1 MKWQGLS
8 DTEILE
14 KRKIYGSN
22 TLPEKEPTTWFSIA
36 VNQFKSPLIYI
47 LLFVIAISV
56 IFKEIEDAILVTAV
70 VMLNVSMGFFQEY
83 GAQKTLKSLHKIVQQ
98 TTLVIRGG
106 QRLSINV
113 KDLVPEDIV
122 LLGSGD
128 KVPADGIVL
137 EGSIFVSEAILTGE
151 EEPVE
156 KNERSKNNRLF
167 MGTVVLSGRCT
178 AKIEKIGAATEVG
191 KIGVSLTEIKER
203 KTPLQIRLELFSKKL
218 AILVAIIGVLIFIIG
233 ITRNHDILE
242 MIRFS
247 VILSIAA
254 IPEGLPIAVTVI
266 LSLGMKRVLK
276 RKGLVKR
283 LLSIETLGST
293 SVICTDKTG
302 TITEGVMK
310 VVMVDT
316 KDQKK
321 LLNGLAVLNTRR
333 TSLEIATWEY
343 LKKQLKID
351 PQIVIDKYK
360 ILHEEI
366 FESEKKYALTMVQR
380 GKNKETFI
388 LGAPEII
395 LKFCQDDPKTKIKIN
410 NQFLQ
415 LTDEGHRAV
424 GLIHKNNI
432 SKTKTDFRW
441 LGLIGIE
448 DPIRPG
454 VKEAISKSL
463 SAGISVK
470 IVTGDF
476 RNTAEKVSENIGL
489 VITRDSV
496 MEGEDLEKI
505 STKNLNS
512 KIDRINLFCRV
523 SPHQKLKIISVLQG
537 KGEVVAMTG
546 DGVNDAPAL
555 KKADIGVVVGSA
567 TDVAKDSGDLI
578 LLDNNFRTIVFACE
592 EGRIVYQ
599 NIIKVVGY
607 VLSNS
612 LAEIVLIVGAMV
624 LNIPFPLTIVQIL
637 WLHLICDGPP
647 DIALG
652 FEPGDPKIME
662 EKPNNHQKENILS
675 RSMLFLIFAISLTAG
690 LVSLAIFSQQL
701 KFGDLDLARTTV
713 FGIIGSIDLIYVFA
727 YKDLRKPVLKLQ
739 KILNNKF
746 LLLSVLYGFTIL
758 LFGIYHPAAQK
769 LLHTVSLPPSTWILI
784 IGVALLTTL
793 WVEIVK
799 KFWKIY

>member
-8 DTEILE
+8 DTEIQD

-36 VNQFKSPLIYI
+36 LNQFKSPLIYI
-47 LLFVIAISV
+47 LLFVIAASL
-56 IFKEIEDAILVTAV
+56 IFREIEDAILVSAV
-70 VMLNVSMGFFQEY
+70 VLLNVFMGFFQEY
-83 GAQKTLKSLHKIVQQ
+83 GAQKTLKNLHKIVQQ
-98 TTLVIRGG
+98 MVLVIREG
-106 QRLSINV
+106 QRLNLDV
-113 KDLVPEDIV
+113 KELVPGDII

-128 KVPADGIVL
+128 KVPSDGTVL

-156 KNERSKNNRLF
+156 KDEHSKNNRLF

-178 AKIEKIGAATEVG
+178 ARVEKIGAATEVG

-203 KTPLQIRLELFSKKL
+203 KTPLQIKLESFSQKL
-218 AILVAIIGVLIFIIG
+218 ALLVAIMGVLIFIIG
-233 ITRNHDILE
+233 VLNSHGIFE

-266 LSLGMKRVLK
+266 LSLGMNRVLK
-276 RKGLVKR
+276 RKGLIKK

-302 TITEGVMK
+302 TITEGVMR

-316 KDQKK
+316 KDQDK

-415 LTDEGHRAV
+415 WTSEGHRAV
-424 GLIHKNNI
+424 GLVHKNNI

-454 VKEAISKSL
+454 VKEAISKAI
-463 SAGISVK
+463 SAGINVK

-496 MEGEDLEKI
+496 MEGEELEKI
-505 STKNLNS
+505 STKDLGS

-523 SPHQKLKIISVLQG
+523 SPHQKLKIISVLQE

-578 LLDNNFRTIVFACE
+578 LLDNNFKTIVSACE
-592 EGRIVYQ
+592 EGRIIYQ

-612 LAEIVLIVGAMV
+612 LAEIVLIVGAMI

-690 LVSLAIFSQQL
+690 LISLAIFSQQL
-701 KFGDLDLARTTV
+701 KFGNLDLARTTV

-739 KILNNKF
+739 KIFNNKF
-746 LLLSVLYGFTIL
+746 LLLSILYGFIIL

-799 KFWKIY
+799 KFRKIY

>member
-8 DTEILE
+8 DTEIQD

-36 VNQFKSPLIYI
+36 INQFKSPLIYI
-47 LLFVIAISV
+47 LFFVIAASI
-56 IFKEIEDAILVTAV
+56 IFKETGDAILVSAV
-70 VMLNVSMGFFQEY
+70 VLLNVSMGFFQEY

-98 TTLVIRGG
+98 VVLVIRGG
-106 QRLSINV
+106 QRLSVDI
-113 KDLVPEDIV
+113 KELVPGDVV

-128 KVPADGIVL
+128 KVPADCVVL

-156 KNERSKNNRLF
+156 KNTYPKNNRLF
-167 MGTVVLSGRCT
+167 MGTIVLSGRCT
-178 AKIEKIGAATEVG
+178 AKVEKIGITTEVG

-203 KTPLQIRLELFSKKL
+203 KTPLQIKLELFSKKL
-218 AILVAIIGVLIFIIG
+218 ALLVAAIGILIFIIG
-233 ITRNHDILE
+233 VLNNHGIFE

-247 VILSIAA
+247 IILSIAA

-266 LSLGMKRVLK
+266 LSLGMNRVLK
-276 RKGLVKR
+276 HKGLVKK

-302 TITEGVMK
+302 TITEGVMR
-310 VVMVDT
+310 VVRVDT
-316 KDQKK
+316 KDEEK
-321 LLNGLAVLNTRR
+321 LLNGLTVLNTRR

-343 LKKQLKID
+343 LKKKLKID

-366 FESEKKYALTMVQR
+366 FESEKKYALTMVQK
-380 GKNKETFI
+380 GKSKETFI

-395 LKFCQDDPKTKIKIN
+395 LKFCRDDPRTKIKIN
-410 NQFLQ
+410 KQFFQ
-415 LTDEGHRAV
+415 WTSEGHRAV

-432 SKTKTDFRW
+432 SKTKTDFKW
-441 LGLIGIE
+441 LGLIGVE

-454 VKEAISKSL
+454 VKEAIRKAL
-463 SAGISVK
+463 NAGIDVK

-489 VITRDSV
+489 VITKDSV

-505 STKNLNS
+505 STKDLGS

-523 SPHQKLKIISVLQG
+523 SPHQKLKIISVLQE

-578 LLDNNFRTIVFACE
+578 LLDNNFKTIVSACE
-592 EGRIVYQ
+592 EGRIIYQ

-612 LAEIVLIVGAMV
+612 LAEIVLIVGAMI
-624 LNIPFPLTIVQIL
+624 LNVPFPLTIVQIL

-690 LVSLAIFSQQL
+690 LISLAIFTQQL

-727 YKDLRKPVLKLQ
+727 YKDLRKPVLRLQ
-739 KILNNKF
+739 RILNNKF
-746 LLLSVLYGFTIL
+746 LLLSILYGFIIL
-758 LFGIYHPAAQK
+758 LFGIYHPTAQK
-769 LLHTVSLPPSTWILI
+769 LLHTVSLPPSAWVLI

-793 WVEIVK
+793 WVEVVK
-799 KFWKIY
+799 KFRKIY